1 MLASIIMIHPSNL
14 LRSNSERAQFS
25 APVGNYLNEIDCGI
39 KALPCLSDR
48 LNLQK
53 LAKLSVFVVVLCLM
67 GCAHGI
73 INSYFTGTS
82 QLWTSHYS
90 FPGSTKGWL
99 VVSNEIFVG
108 ILALCV
114 SYWGN
119 RIHRTTWMGALTML
133 IAVSGATL
141 AIPEIHRPFTGVEIT
156 SAIIGPPLCT
166 NFTVEESS
174 RVSVSNETVTSDYF
188 DEIILLYIIIFQVVF
203 GSVIISFISHGL
215 TYIDDHTSTKQS
227 PVLIGLVLASHV
239 IGKQGGIYFAW
250 MPYMLHI
257 NGIFVSPI
265 WIIIIILTFLIGAG
279 MALFP
284 KVLPN
289 MVLRKSVNSLV
300 SIAAGGDPMQE
311 EEIVDGYFQTLW
323 RLLKNKILLLNIASY
338 VVVQSAIINFAL
350 FEKYFNQ
357 SKYHVSIEDKDS
369 SGYSDPSIIQMT
381 TNLLKQP
388 LIAVSFL
395 TTGLIIA
402 KIKPKPRNLV
412 IWNTIAF
419 ALVILIFCSTAFFN
433 CTHGIKNEHKHSIT
447 IPFCSTNC
455 ACPTGEPFQP
465 VCVDG
470 STYFSP
476 CVAGCKNFTAATN
489 VYHDCSCGSIVTEG
503 SCDEDRCKFILALS
517 QVNNIV
523 SNAIMASTL
532 IVNVLIILRSVAK
545 QDKATALGLELTF
558 LGLVPYIPVKI
569 IYHFVTEGFC
579 EIQNDNGC
587 QYFSENFPLA
597 VSIVTISLEFCGV
610 LLSLLLLMTINNINL
625 FKNRISYDYELNN
638 FHSRINTIDRND
650 SQNPEDNLPPNEQDP
665 FIQEL
670 TNSLQRRHT
679 PQMSRQERMQSYI
692 DDGELVPPL
701 QPPPKR
707 RSSKMSSKSES
718 GKSDSSNSTT
728 NRANSLDMLNGKS
741 ELASNKIGSKASAS
755 IDSDMSSLDR
765 FADSLEFL
773 DNSSQ
778 DSKRFLEQTIA
789 EIDEPQENK
798 AVPQQNDVFETA
810 F

>member
-156 SAIIGPPLCT
+156 SAII
-166 NFTVEESS
+166 V
-174 RVSVSNETVTSDYF
+174 
-188 DEIILLYIIIFQVVF
+188 
-203 GSVIISFISHGL
+203 
-215 TYIDDHTSTKQS
+215 
-227 PVLIGLVLASHV
+227 
-239 IGKQGGIYFAW
+239 
-250 MPYMLHI
+250 
-257 NGIFVSPI
+257 